1 MKYSFNYIVEIQY
14 LGFRFHGWQ
23 KQNNVK
29 TIHEMIDKTLHF
41 VFKNERFKSLGVGRT
56 DAMVSANNYFFQLFL
71 DNDVDKK
78 WFIHFF
84 NENLPPDINALSIRK
99 TPKGFDLINC
109 SKTKEYHY
117 YFSFGE
123 KNHPFAA
130 PFMVNI
136 LEDLDV
142 ELMKKG
148 ANLFQGEH
156 YFHKYCT
163 KPSANTIF
171 KRIIDSCEIVMN
183 RFADF
188 MGGDNLIAHNA
199 SFDQRFL
206 EAEFARINRKYSGDF
221 SCSLLLS
228 RRIFQDAHSHKL
240 GELVRYRNIESS
252 GGFHR
257 ALFDSEMTA
266 KVWMEMLEDIGER
279 YGIFDVPFELI
290 KKITKTPKKSI
301 DKLLSAY
308 VADN

>member
-1 MKYSFNYIVEIQY
+1 MRSEMSRADSLVILDFETTGLSPDMGDRAIEIGAVR
-14 LGFRFHGWQ
+14 LVNGEITDRFQ
-23 KQNNVK
+23 
-29 TIHEMIDKTLHF
+29 
-41 VFKNERFKSLGVGRT
+41 
-56 DAMVSANNYFFQLFL
+56 
-71 DNDVDKK
+71 
-78 WFIHFF
+78 
-84 NENLPPDINALSIRK
+84 
-99 TPKGFDLINC
+99 
-109 SKTKEYHY
+109 
-117 YFSFGE
+117 
-123 KNHPFAA
+123 
-130 PFMVNI
+130 
-136 LEDLDV
+136 
-142 ELMKKG
+142 ELMNPG
-148 ANLFQGEH
+148 
-156 YFHKYCT
+156 
-163 KPSANTIF
+163 
-171 KRIIDSCEIVMN
+171 KRISAFIEEYTGITNQMLVGVDSCEIVMN

>member
-1 MKYSFNYIVEIQY
+1 MRSEMSRADSLVILDFETTGLSPGMGDRAIEIGAVR
-14 LGFRFHGWQ
+14 LVNGEITDRFQ
-23 KQNNVK
+23 
-29 TIHEMIDKTLHF
+29 
-41 VFKNERFKSLGVGRT
+41 
-56 DAMVSANNYFFQLFL
+56 
-71 DNDVDKK
+71 
-78 WFIHFF
+78 
-84 NENLPPDINALSIRK
+84 
-99 TPKGFDLINC
+99 
-109 SKTKEYHY
+109 
-117 YFSFGE
+117 
-123 KNHPFAA
+123 
-130 PFMVNI
+130 
-136 LEDLDV
+136 
-142 ELMKKG
+142 ELMNPG
-148 ANLFQGEH
+148 
-156 YFHKYCT
+156 
-163 KPSANTIF
+163 
-171 KRIIDSCEIVMN
+171 KRISAFIEEYTGITNQMLVGVDSCEIVMN

-206 EAEFARINRKYSGDF
+206 EAELARINRKYSGDF